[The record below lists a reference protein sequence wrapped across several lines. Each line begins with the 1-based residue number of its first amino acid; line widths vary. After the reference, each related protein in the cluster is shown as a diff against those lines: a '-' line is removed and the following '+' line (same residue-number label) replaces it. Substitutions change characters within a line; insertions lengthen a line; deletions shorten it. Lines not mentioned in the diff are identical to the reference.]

1 MLIKALP
8 GTRIVYANQL
18 EIGDNIVKNDTGE
31 FDSSVEDVF
40 TDSYGTWLDTGDT
53 IGYLDSRMQF
63 MIEWAE

>member
-18 EIGDNIVKNDTGE
+18 EIGDNIVKTDTGE
-31 FDSSVEDVF
+31 FDSSVADVF

-53 IGYLDSRMQF
+53 MGYLNYRTQF
-63 MIEWAE
+63 MIEE